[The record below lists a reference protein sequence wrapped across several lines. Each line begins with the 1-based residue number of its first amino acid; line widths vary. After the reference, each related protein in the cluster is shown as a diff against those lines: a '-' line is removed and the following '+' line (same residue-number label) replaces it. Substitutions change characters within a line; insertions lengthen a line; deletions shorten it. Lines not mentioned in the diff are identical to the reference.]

1 MNMEFYT
8 RTFFQ
13 CLLLALLCEHV
24 CAQVFNLSL
33 SVEEGLPAKTIVG
46 DIRAGLP
53 AKTQSSGFFIS
64 ESRDSEVFRDFEI
77 DGDTGIISTAV
88 VLDRERTDKYEFA
101 AATLTGE
108 VIKVSIQ
115 VTDVNDNFPIFPVKI
130 IHLNV
135 SELSPPGTRFELEGA
150 QDKDEGDYGT
160 QGYRITDGEMR
171 ELFKVEIRSN
181 GVGMFN
187 LDLVL
192 QTRLDR
198 EIADFYNFT
207 IEAFDGGVPPK
218 TGQLQAQIT
227 VLDEN
232 DNQPVFNQ
240 SEYHAVILENA
251 TLMTPVCQI
260 FATDADLGSNG
271 QVIYGINRRQSDPN
285 EFFIIGSSSG
295 IISVNKHLDYE
306 NESYY
311 ELIVTAW
318 DSGIQP
324 ESSNTFVS
332 IKVLNVNDNPPN
344 ISVLFL
350 NEAGAPEVSEGA
362 GFEDYVARIAVSD
375 PDLGDVKK
383 IDVLLQGGD
392 GMFSLR
398 SMDDFL
404 YVLCV
409 DGPLDREIKDLY
421 ELTVTASD
429 YGCPPLS
436 SVITFQIQVTDVN
449 DNPPVFHQTIYEESI
464 DEDVRV
470 GTAVFRVKATDK
482 DLGGDSEIIYSIV
495 QSEQKC
501 PFNIDPTLGVI
512 TTAAALDHE
521 RERELR
527 FLVVA
532 SDGGS
537 PSLSST
543 ATVIIHVE
551 DVNDNKPIFPQKFYN
566 ATVKEHTAVGT
577 CILQVTAIDA
587 DGAEFGS
594 VQYFLYDG
602 FSGKDVHPFFHIN
615 SVTGN
620 ICVSQ
625 DIDYEAGLLTFDLLI
640 KAEDQDGFSS
650 QTFVH
655 IGIEDVNDNAPVFN
669 PGKYVTSV
677 SVHAQPGTELLNVY
691 ASDQDAGNYGKI
703 TYELQPGDSA
713 TLFTMDQSTGS
724 VYLSSSLMQL
734 RSSSVK
740 LSVSARDGGGMSAA
754 YPANITVNILQSD
767 QPPALFQ
774 KAQYTFSISEDA
786 PVGSSVGLVQAITP
800 ANSVEVVS
808 YVISSGDPQ
817 GFFSID
823 SQTGIINTAQPLDHE
838 SISYVILNI
847 QFHTGTLPIHSSAQ
861 VNVSITDINDNPPV
875 FQKTSEHITISR
887 TTPPGTPL
895 FIAHAHDTDSGFNGR
910 IHYMLHPKS
919 HLFTIHPNLGTLM
932 LNGDVSRDSSS
943 RYELSIIAE
952 DEGHPSL
959 SSTLGL
965 VIEMDS
971 SASVDDTLAFETL
984 VYQVEIGESAP
995 KDTRMI
1001 QVRAHG
1007 NRSQH
1012 TGTSGKE
1019 TSVITYSLKPLSGV
1033 PPFRIHPETGW
1044 MFVSQ
1049 SLDYETE
1056 PSYRF
1061 CVCAK
1066 AQNSKMEATATVVV
1080 MVQDENDNA
1089 PVFSRDVY
1097 FFSVQEGPSPHGL
1110 IGTVKASDRDS
1121 LNNGVLSFILLTDG
1135 KYFSVNSRTGE
1146 IINLVALDREEQAQ
1160 HVLRVMVTDQGRP
1173 RLNTTTTIHI
1183 TVTDV
1188 NDNRP
1193 QFTHMPST
1201 KELNVQVW
1209 AVIPVNS
1216 VVISMFAKDLD
1227 AGENGTVKFS
1237 MTDNQLGHFS
1247 IDSLSGDVKVTS
1259 QFSSNPQMR
1268 YTLRV
1273 VATDNGLFPLEE
1285 TAVVHIQV
1293 YVLDQQKENFQ
1304 SSFQHFT
1311 VLEDVGLGTII
1322 GSLGVSNA
1330 PDTELRYSI
1339 VEGNGSL
1346 QFGIKSSSGELYVAQ
1361 HLDYEV
1367 TQRYFL
1373 VVRAEAFPTFNVTV
1387 FAAVSILDVNDHNP
1401 WFPSNG
1407 NIVIFGVHEDVSN
1420 GTVVYVFNARDGD
1433 GSLHYSELYYSLTFD
1448 PSPAI
1453 EGLPLH
1459 IDPHTGVVTTN
1470 GQLDRERTENIIF
1483 RVTASD
1489 SLKEPNERKN
1499 ASIIAQMIVLDIND
1513 NSPTFVSMDIACV
1526 PEDTEVGLL
1535 VHHVM
1540 AKDKDEGRN
1549 GHVTYSVSS
1558 GNEKSYFHMEST
1570 GHLFLNSSLDY
1581 ESQHVHILIVQAR
1594 DNGVPSLSSTQTL
1607 TVKVLD
1613 VNDHPPVFQQHI
1625 YNTTVIEN
1633 RDPGEIIVQVT
1644 TVDLDSEVNSAV
1656 SYSLLPGPGY
1666 ELFRIN
1672 SHTGHI
1678 STSVRLD
1685 REIQSTFTLRVQAE
1699 DSGTPSLSS
1708 TTTVLC
1714 SVLDE
1719 NDNAPQ
1725 FSQPDLHIVIPENL
1739 APGVI
1744 HIVQASDIDNGLNG
1758 TIQYS
1763 IEDLEC
1769 FSIDAVTG
1777 MIRTTRPL
1785 DREERSNYSLL
1796 ITAADHGHPPLS
1808 SSALLHITLTDEN
1821 DNSPLFARKSY
1832 RASISEGLPV
1842 GTEILHLIA
1851 WDPDEG
1857 ANGVVTFS
1865 LEEENSG
1872 NFHVDG
1878 STGVIKLTKPLDR
1891 ETRSQHVFRA
1901 VATDGCSEGPRSSI
1915 ATVTIQVEDIND
1927 NTPAC
1932 VKEPMRVSVS
1942 SVNTRPNRPIAK
1954 VTAQDPDLGDNG
1966 TVVFRLPEEDELFQ
1980 VDGSGAVRLKAPL
1993 SNEVSGTKL
2002 LRIRAED
2009 LGRPSLTSSCLLLI
2023 QLNDEEPLLQFTEE
2037 LYEVAVPENSK
2048 TGSWVANVV
2057 AHDQTSD
2064 EGMIKYNIFSGN
2076 ENEAFI
2082 INPVTGD
2089 ITVNDQRLLDF
2100 EVQRKV
2106 QLVVLAENGHQTAYA
2121 RVAITLQDINDN
2133 APVFKQSY
2141 YRTAVWE
2148 GQIHNTYVMQV
2159 LATDSDSGVNGQISY
2174 FIMDGNHNNAFVID
2188 SVRGI
2193 LATNAVLD
2201 REIVSSY
2208 KLIIQAK
2215 DMGKAPLTGTC
2226 TVRVQVVDVND
2237 NSPTIPSMEAVT
2249 IAENLPLGYIVTR
2262 VIANDVDLSPSA
2274 TYRLIEKDDTS
2285 RSFAIDLYT
2294 GIITTTKILDY
2305 EEQSVYTLKVQASDS
2320 VHQTEAE
2327 LSIQVLDVN
2336 DNSPVF
2342 SQESYQVLLSE
2353 RTLADTFVVS
2363 VLATDKDSGK
2373 NGRVSYR
2380 LLSSPVGG
2388 FYIDPDNGSVF
2399 TNKPL
2404 NYVANGN
2411 VLRLL
2416 VEARDSGDPNLFCV
2430 TSVDIEVADFNDN
2443 APFFTQNSY
2452 QINIPEDVSVGST
2465 LITLLAEDK
2474 DYSDENTHLEY
2485 LIISGND
2492 ERRFCLEVVS
2502 IQAEP
2507 HSRTVGQLV
2516 LCDTLDRETTD
2527 AYSLTVT
2534 VTDRGINP
2542 LNSST
2547 VVSVKVLDINDN
2559 APAFSSPEYHA
2570 QVSENSPVGLV
2581 LVQVSAYDPDLG
2593 ANGTITYNII
2603 SGNSKGL
2610 ITVDSSTGVIKV
2622 NGTLDYEEDTKLTLT
2637 VQASDWGTSDDKK
2650 VSFAV
2655 VYILVLDENDNS
2667 PFFMFPTYNCSV
2679 SENLPAFTP
2688 VCTVHA
2694 VDEDAGTFGLLS
2706 YSIVTPCFVDYDS
2719 SNPDKKEA
2727 FGIDPL
2733 TGDIHTKQ
2741 TFDYEGDRN
2750 FCFVVEARDKGD
2762 QVATLRVRIEIEGID
2777 EFSPIFTQNVYH
2789 FSLPANP
2796 KVGQSIG
2803 YLMAM
2808 DHDGGLD
2815 GLVEYSLVSPSSF
2828 FNVNKTNGCLFV
2840 SNSVYQRQSPIS
2852 NETTEDLIVLASSP
2866 KLDSR
2871 SSTCH
2876 VIVNI
2881 SSTTKALA
2889 SADFSVHTAT
2899 LSVLLMMFLILLLS
2913 FIALVL
2919 RCRSKKNATK
2929 KTPSLSANLNSE
2941 TDSFETTAGNL
2952 HNTVNGINL
2961 QDLQEPVNSWGRI
2974 DIANPSSNSNSNA
2987 SSGRGSTEEET
2998 AEDEEIK
3005 MINKFPYF
3013 KRLSSLTTQQT
3024 SRVSDS
3030 GIPRDSDQFSF
3041 HSADEDP
3048 PFDPNIGIVR
3058 IVDMPSSESLHN
3070 FKDEGG
3076 GEGMLPQVVNMKEVE
3091 EVMRRCM
3098 SMRDDQ
3104 GPVEGSLTNLISSEE
3119 RLHGSHSWDY
3129 VINWQPRF
3137 QTLASVF
3144 TDIGMLPDEGMR
3156 ARDVEPESQ
3165 SLLHPPPLITAVA
3178 QPGIRAVPPRM
3189 PYRRSPL
3196 VRLPTYTKTF
3206 TRNTELRSSAMTPNF
3221 SPSLS
3226 ILTVRTPS
3234 SSPVVSETGLGSY
3247 TKIATLPR
3255 DMLDEA
3261 EIQI

>member
-1 MNMEFYT
+1 
-8 RTFFQ
+8 
-13 CLLLALLCEHV
+13 
-24 CAQVFNLSL
+24 
-33 SVEEGLPAKTIVG
+33 
-46 DIRAGLP
+46 
-53 AKTQSSGFFIS
+53 
-64 ESRDSEVFRDFEI
+64 
-77 DGDTGIISTAV
+77 
-88 VLDRERTDKYEFA
+88 KYEFA

-362 GFEDYVARIAVSD
+362 GFENYVARIAVSD

-409 DGPLDREIKDLY
+409 DGPLDREMKDLY

-551 DVNDNKPIFPQKFYN
+551 DVNDNKPIFQQQFYN
-566 ATVKEHTAVGT
+566 AT
-577 CILQVTAIDA
+577 
-587 DGAEFGS
+587 
-594 VQYFLYDG
+594 
-602 FSGKDVHPFFHIN
+602 
-615 SVTGN
+615 
-620 ICVSQ
+620 
-625 DIDYEAGLLTFDLLI
+625 
-640 KAEDQDGFSS
+640 
-650 QTFVH
+650 
-655 IGIEDVNDNAPVFN
+655 
-669 PGKYVTSV
+669 
-677 SVHAQPGTELLNVY
+677 
-691 ASDQDAGNYGKI
+691 
-703 TYELQPGDSA
+703 
-713 TLFTMDQSTGS
+713 
-724 VYLSSSLMQL
+724 
-734 RSSSVK
+734 
-740 LSVSARDGGGMSAA
+740 
-754 YPANITVNILQSD
+754 
-767 QPPALFQ
+767 

-800 ANSVEVVS
+800 A
-808 YVISSGDPQ
+808 
-817 GFFSID
+817 
-823 SQTGIINTAQPLDHE
+823 
-838 SISYVILNI
+838 
-847 QFHTGTLPIHSSAQ
+847 
-861 VNVSITDINDNPPV
+861 
-875 FQKTSEHITISR
+875 R
-887 TTPPGTPL
+887 
-895 FIAHAHDTDSGFNGR
+895 
-910 IHYMLHPKS
+910 
-919 HLFTIHPNLGTLM
+919 
-932 LNGDVSRDSSS
+932 
-943 RYELSIIAE
+943 
-952 DEGHPSL
+952 
-959 SSTLGL
+959 
-965 VIEMDS
+965 
-971 SASVDDTLAFETL
+971 
-984 VYQVEIGESAP
+984 
-995 KDTRMI
+995 
-1001 QVRAHG
+1001 
-1007 NRSQH
+1007 
-1012 TGTSGKE
+1012 TSGKE

-1135 KYFSVNSRTGE
+1135 KYFSVNSRT
-1146 IINLVALDREEQAQ
+1146 
-1160 HVLRVMVTDQGRP
+1160 
-1173 RLNTTTTIHI
+1173 
-1183 TVTDV
+1183 
-1188 NDNRP
+1188 
-1193 QFTHMPST
+1193 
-1201 KELNVQVW
+1201 
-1209 AVIPVNS
+1209 
-1216 VVISMFAKDLD
+1216 
-1227 AGENGTVKFS
+1227 
-1237 MTDNQLGHFS
+1237 
-1247 IDSLSGDVKVTS
+1247 
-1259 QFSSNPQMR
+1259 
-1268 YTLRV
+1268 
-1273 VATDNGLFPLEE
+1273 
-1285 TAVVHIQV
+1285 
-1293 YVLDQQKENFQ
+1293 
-1304 SSFQHFT
+1304 
-1311 VLEDVGLGTII
+1311 
-1322 GSLGVSNA
+1322 
-1330 PDTELRYSI
+1330 
-1339 VEGNGSL
+1339 
-1346 QFGIKSSSGELYVAQ
+1346 
-1361 HLDYEV
+1361 
-1367 TQRYFL
+1367 
-1373 VVRAEAFPTFNVTV
+1373 
-1387 FAAVSILDVNDHNP
+1387 
-1401 WFPSNG
+1401 
-1407 NIVIFGVHEDVSN
+1407 
-1420 GTVVYVFNARDGD
+1420 
-1433 GSLHYSELYYSLTFD
+1433 
-1448 PSPAI
+1448 
-1453 EGLPLH
+1453 
-1459 IDPHTGVVTTN
+1459 
-1470 GQLDRERTENIIF
+1470 
-1483 RVTASD
+1483 
-1489 SLKEPNERKN
+1489 
-1499 ASIIAQMIVLDIND
+1499 
-1513 NSPTFVSMDIACV
+1513 
-1526 PEDTEVGLL
+1526 
-1535 VHHVM
+1535 
-1540 AKDKDEGRN
+1540 
-1549 GHVTYSVSS
+1549 
-1558 GNEKSYFHMEST
+1558 
-1570 GHLFLNSSLDY
+1570 
-1581 ESQHVHILIVQAR
+1581 
-1594 DNGVPSLSSTQTL
+1594 
-1607 TVKVLD
+1607 
-1613 VNDHPPVFQQHI
+1613 
-1625 YNTTVIEN
+1625 
-1633 RDPGEIIVQVT
+1633 
-1644 TVDLDSEVNSAV
+1644 
-1656 SYSLLPGPGY
+1656 
-1666 ELFRIN
+1666 
-1672 SHTGHI
+1672 
-1678 STSVRLD
+1678 
-1685 REIQSTFTLRVQAE
+1685 
-1699 DSGTPSLSS
+1699 
-1708 TTTVLC
+1708 
-1714 SVLDE
+1714 
-1719 NDNAPQ
+1719 
-1725 FSQPDLHIVIPENL
+1725 
-1739 APGVI
+1739 
-1744 HIVQASDIDNGLNG
+1744 
-1758 TIQYS
+1758 
-1763 IEDLEC
+1763 EC

-1857 ANGVVTFS
+1857 AN
-1865 LEEENSG
+1865 
-1872 NFHVDG
+1872 
-1878 STGVIKLTKPLDR
+1878 
-1891 ETRSQHVFRA
+1891 
-1901 VATDGCSEGPRSSI
+1901 
-1915 ATVTIQVEDIND
+1915 
-1927 NTPAC
+1927 
-1932 VKEPMRVSVS
+1932 
-1942 SVNTRPNRPIAK
+1942 
-1954 VTAQDPDLGDNG
+1954 
-1966 TVVFRLPEEDELFQ
+1966 
-1980 VDGSGAVRLKAPL
+1980 
-1993 SNEVSGTKL
+1993 
-2002 LRIRAED
+2002 
-2009 LGRPSLTSSCLLLI
+2009 
-2023 QLNDEEPLLQFTEE
+2023 
-2037 LYEVAVPENSK
+2037 
-2048 TGSWVANVV
+2048 
-2057 AHDQTSD
+2057 D

-2082 INPVTGD
+2082 INPVT
-2089 ITVNDQRLLDF
+2089 
-2100 EVQRKV
+2100 
-2106 QLVVLAENGHQTAYA
+2106 
-2121 RVAITLQDINDN
+2121 
-2133 APVFKQSY
+2133 
-2141 YRTAVWE
+2141 
-2148 GQIHNTYVMQV
+2148 
-2159 LATDSDSGVNGQISY
+2159 
-2174 FIMDGNHNNAFVID
+2174 
-2188 SVRGI
+2188 
-2193 LATNAVLD
+2193 
-2201 REIVSSY
+2201 
-2208 KLIIQAK
+2208 
-2215 DMGKAPLTGTC
+2215 
-2226 TVRVQVVDVND
+2226 
-2237 NSPTIPSMEAVT
+2237 
-2249 IAENLPLGYIVTR
+2249 
-2262 VIANDVDLSPSA
+2262 
-2274 TYRLIEKDDTS
+2274 
-2285 RSFAIDLYT
+2285 
-2294 GIITTTKILDY
+2294 
-2305 EEQSVYTLKVQASDS
+2305 
-2320 VHQTEAE
+2320 
-2327 LSIQVLDVN
+2327 
-2336 DNSPVF
+2336 
-2342 SQESYQVLLSE
+2342 
-2353 RTLADTFVVS
+2353 
-2363 VLATDKDSGK
+2363 
-2373 NGRVSYR
+2373 
-2380 LLSSPVGG
+2380 
-2388 FYIDPDNGSVF
+2388 GSVF

-2430 TSVDIEVADFNDN
+2430 TSVDIEVVDFNDN

-2603 SGNSKGL
+2603 SGNSEGL

-2762 QVATLRVRIEIEGID
+2762 QVATLRVRIEI
-2777 EFSPIFTQNVYH
+2777 
-2789 FSLPANP
+2789 
-2796 KVGQSIG
+2796 
-2803 YLMAM
+2803 
-2808 DHDGGLD
+2808 
-2815 GLVEYSLVSPSSF
+2815 
-2828 FNVNKTNGCLFV
+2828 
-2840 SNSVYQRQSPIS
+2840 
-2852 NETTEDLIVLASSP
+2852 
-2866 KLDSR
+2866 
-2871 SSTCH
+2871 
-2876 VIVNI
+2876 
-2881 SSTTKALA
+2881 
-2889 SADFSVHTAT
+2889 
-2899 LSVLLMMFLILLLS
+2899 
-2913 FIALVL
+2913 
-2919 RCRSKKNATK
+2919 
-2929 KTPSLSANLNSE
+2929 
-2941 TDSFETTAGNL
+2941 
-2952 HNTVNGINL
+2952 
-2961 QDLQEPVNSWGRI
+2961 
-2974 DIANPSSNSNSNA
+2974 
-2987 SSGRGSTEEET
+2987 
-2998 AEDEEIK
+2998 
-3005 MINKFPYF
+3005 
-3013 KRLSSLTTQQT
+3013 
-3024 SRVSDS
+3024 
-3030 GIPRDSDQFSF
+3030 
-3041 HSADEDP
+3041 
-3048 PFDPNIGIVR
+3048 
-3058 IVDMPSSESLHN
+3058 
-3070 FKDEGG
+3070 
-3076 GEGMLPQVVNMKEVE
+3076 
-3091 EVMRRCM
+3091 
-3098 SMRDDQ
+3098 
-3104 GPVEGSLTNLISSEE
+3104 
-3119 RLHGSHSWDY
+3119 
-3129 VINWQPRF
+3129 
-3137 QTLASVF
+3137 
-3144 TDIGMLPDEGMR
+3144 
-3156 ARDVEPESQ
+3156 
-3165 SLLHPPPLITAVA
+3165 
-3178 QPGIRAVPPRM
+3178 
-3189 PYRRSPL
+3189 
-3196 VRLPTYTKTF
+3196 
-3206 TRNTELRSSAMTPNF
+3206 
-3221 SPSLS
+3221 
-3226 ILTVRTPS
+3226 
-3234 SSPVVSETGLGSY
+3234 
-3247 TKIATLPR
+3247 
-3255 DMLDEA
+3255 
-3261 EIQI
+3261 